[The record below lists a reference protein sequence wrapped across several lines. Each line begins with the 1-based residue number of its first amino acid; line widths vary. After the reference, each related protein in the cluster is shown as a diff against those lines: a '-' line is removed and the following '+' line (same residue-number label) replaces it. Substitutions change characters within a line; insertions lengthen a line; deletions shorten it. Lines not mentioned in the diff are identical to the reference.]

1 MTNLKKSQIQQVVD
15 GIYVIE
21 TNYLN
26 RQRFAA
32 CYLLACGG
40 EAAVIETNTNNAVP
54 NILEAVKQA
63 GLTNEQVKYVI
74 LTHIHLDHAGGTG
87 ELMRHL
93 PNAQLV
99 LHGRGKRHMIDPTK
113 LIESVKQVYGEEKYR
128 EYYGEIQPVEKA
140 RVTVAEDKQ
149 VITVGGRELLLL
161 DAPGHAKHH
170 IVIFE
175 KETRSLF
182 SGDAFGIAYPRF
194 FPDGSRL
201 VFPSTSPT
209 QFDPGAALE
218 TYQKIVDLEPE
229 RILHT
234 HFGSNELVQESHE
247 QLKEWVGFSKD
258 LAHNGWEQGL
268 REKELY
274 EFIRDRI
281 WARFE
286 EAMVKARAES
296 LSEEEREFLFLDADL
311 NAQGLAFYIQKLHS

>member
-1 MTNLKKSQIQQVVD
+1 MTNQIKSHIERVVD
-15 GIYVIE
+15 GIDVIE

-32 CYLLACGG
+32 CYLMACGG

-54 NILEAVKQA
+54 HILEAVRQA

-74 LTHIHLDHAGGTG
+74 LTHVHLDHAGGTG

-99 LHGRGKRHMIDPTK
+99 LHGRGRRHMIDPTK
-113 LIESVKQVYGEEKYR
+113 LIESVKHVYGEEKYR
-128 EYYGEIQPVEKA
+128 EYYGDIQPVDKA
-140 RVTVAEDKQ
+140 RVTVAEDNQ
-149 VITVGGRELLLL
+149 VIYLGGRELLLI
-161 DAPGHAKHH
+161 DSPGHAKHH
-170 IVIFE
+170 IVVFD

-209 QFDPGAALE
+209 QFDPQAALE
-218 TYQKIVDLEPE
+218 TYRRIVDLKPK

-234 HFGSNELVQESHE
+234 HFGANEQVEDSYRQLQEWIE
-247 QLKEWVGFSKD
+247 FSKT
-258 LAHNGWEQGL
+258 LAHENYEKGL
-268 REKELY
+268 RDKDLY
-274 EFIRDRI
+274 ESIRERI

-286 EAMVKARAES
+286 ASMDAARGEN
-296 LSEEEREFLFLDADL
+296 LSEEERDFLFLDADL
-311 NAQGLAFYIQKLHS
+311 NAQGLAHYIQKLHS